1 VVYGASSRQA
11 RILNTLDQENMAR
24 YMYWMVY
31 LPALC
36 PESFL
41 LFVNDSLGQTKLR
54 DYSGGK
60 GRVLRESP
68 SSVEVNRATELGA
81 TRFQVK
87 PRVTTDDYFWFRLT
101 VEHNTRHLPTSHTSA
116 PIFTAP
122 TALDHVIQASNVK
135 SGRARRGSQR
145 QLQDYVNEHE
155 AILTNAFLEALPP
168 RFQESG
174 ATIEWLSPLAQ
185 NGYIEYRDAEFLR
198 VVKLGKY
205 TDKLANFWP
214 LGGPCW
220 DALALISASENQTTP
235 GVILVEAKSHISEI
249 YGSGCQASSR
259 SRELILKSFT
269 AAKQWCGVNLESD
282 WTGPLYQSANRLAH
296 LYFLREVLGC
306 SAWLV
311 NLYFLNDSIGPA
323 DEDDWRAELVKVK
336 TSLGLTSSLPFAI
349 DVFLPA
355 LPSGDIPQPVEH
367 RIDSAN
373 PRSHAAGEAPPLIE
387 MAAFSHAF
395 QDNQIATRAE
405 DTEFAMW
412 ADQWMTIAKHTGP
425 FLDNIA
431 GRVER
436 LVQLWKEPI
445 PGQWKRGKDSQLM
458 GPRYR
463 RGNLDKTRQGEHA
476 IEYEIL
482 VRQFGGVTFDGYKL
496 LDGVNALPLVRD
508 SGGGRRAN
516 VEADMFLLGEHKG
529 THRLFLCEVKES
541 SNTAWFAA
549 VENLRQLRLLTSCE
563 ESLVLFARRDPSLNL
578 PLNIPVTALVVAPPL
593 FYSSRGQKANAVTP
607 ALNLLA
613 RFNAEFGVDAR
624 LAVWDSIAIEDWRPA
639 GVQ

>member
-1 VVYGASSRQA
+1 
-11 RILNTLDQENMAR
+11 MAR
-24 YMYWMVY
+24 YAYWMVY

-54 DYSGGK
+54 DYSGGGK

-68 SSVEVNRATELGA
+68 SLVEVNRATELGA
-81 TRFQVK
+81 TRFHVE
-87 PRVTTDDYFWFRLT
+87 PHVTTDDYFWFRST
-101 VEHNTRHLPTSHTSA
+101 ETHNSRHLPSSRSSA
-116 PIFTAP
+116 PIFRPP
-122 TALDHVIQASNVK
+122 TATDHVTQASNVK

-155 AILTNAFLEALPP
+155 TILTDALMEALPS
-168 RFQESG
+168 RFQELG
-174 ATIEWLSPLAQ
+174 ATIEWVSPLAQ
-185 NGYIEYRDAEFLR
+185 NDYIEYRDAEFLR
-198 VVKLGKY
+198 TVKLGRY
-205 TDKLANFWP
+205 TDNIANFWP
-214 LGGPCW
+214 SGGPCW
-220 DALALISASENQTTP
+220 DALALISTPGNQTTP

-259 SRELILKSFT
+259 SRELILRSFT

-373 PRSHAAGEAPPLIE
+373 PRSHAAGEAPALIE

-405 DTEFAMW
+405 DTEFAIW